1 MCWWS
6 GAWYFSSRQDVI
18 PLLNIRSLSLLTL
31 LLGIYTNCLA
41 EQQPPADSWTF
52 TLRFENDLFNRT
64 DRFYTN
70 GIKLNWISPELKWF
84 EDLAWFKK
92 EGLPQQGLNWFA
104 SVLPYHNDETRQR
117 NFSLSVGQ
125 MMYTPRDI
133 VTTQPIMDDRPYA
146 GWLYGSAAFHSRNYR
161 VLDSFEI
168 QGGLTGKW
176 SLAREAQ
183 NLVHSVRGIP
193 KANGWDNQIRTEPG
207 LALVYDHKYRLVPRI
222 DFSRRWK
229 ADAIVHAGG
238 ALGNVYTNLNGGI
251 ELRAGWNLPTDFGT
265 ALIRPGGDTN
275 APADTQDVR
284 YSTDLNAYSAHI
296 FIATSGRMVL
306 RDIFLDGNTFRDSQS
321 VNKKLFVGDLVI
333 GASFVR
339 RKFKISYAH
348 VLRSNEFKHQPG
360 GLGFGSISIS
370 CTD

>member
-1 MCWWS
+1 M
-6 GAWYFSSRQDVI
+6 
-18 PLLNIRSLSLLTL
+18 
-31 LLGIYTNCLA
+31 
-41 EQQPPADSWTF
+41 
-52 TLRFENDLFNRT
+52 
-64 DRFYTN
+64 
-70 GIKLNWISPELKWF
+70 
-84 EDLAWFKK
+84 
-92 EGLPQQGLNWFA
+92 
-104 SVLPYHNDETRQR
+104 
-117 NFSLSVGQ
+117 
-125 MMYTPRDI
+125 
-133 VTTQPIMDDRPYA
+133 
-146 GWLYGSAAFHSRNYR
+146 
-161 VLDSFEI
+161 LDSFEI
-168 QGGLTGKW
+168 QGGFTGKW

-229 ADAIVHAGG
+229 ADAILHAGG

-275 APADTQDVR
+275 APADTADVR
-284 YSTDLNAYSAHI
+284 YSTDLNAYSAHV

-306 RDIFLDGNTFRDSQS
+306 HDIFLDGNTFRSSHKVD
-321 VNKKLFVGDLVI
+321 KELFVGDLVV
-333 GASFVR
+333 GASIVR

-348 VLRSNEFKHQPG
+348 VFRSNEFKGQPG

-370 CTD
+370 YTD